1 MVVEDEMLIALQTQV
16 TFLLVVITLLF
27 LNFAAILVTYFK
39 GLNYQNAMIKL
50 SQLLLLQES
59 MNTKGMSEEEKK
71 MAELQRQMDELKAK
85 KK

>member
-1 MVVEDEMLIALQTQV
+1 MAIEDEMLIALNSQV
-16 TFLLVVITLLF
+16 TLLLMLVVLLF

-59 MNTKGMSEEEKK
+59 MNTKGMTEEEKK
-71 MAELQRQMDELKAK
+71 MAELQKQLDEMKAK